1 MPQKAD
7 GGEWGEPNM
16 PQLLNPDGSDPFEVD
31 LVHKHSNLCVGINIR
46 RGGRIF
52 GSINMRVFSKKKI
65 PAQSG
70 FAHRDQLFLTVS

>member
-31 LVHKHSNLCVGINIR
+31 LVHKHSYRVGIQDFWINENEIFLKKNTRKIR
-46 RGGRIF
+46 VCVTC
-52 GSINMRVFSKKKI
+52 S
-65 PAQSG
+65 
-70 FAHRDQLFLTVS
+70 

>member
-31 LVHKHSNLCVGINIR
+31 LVHKHSNLFVGINIR
-46 RGGRIF
+46 GG
-52 GSINMRVFSKKKI
+52 G
-65 PAQSG
+65 G
-70 FAHRDQLFLTVS
+70 FLDQLK

>member
-31 LVHKHSNLCVGINIR
+31 LVHKHSKLWAFIL
-46 RGGRIF
+46 GRE
-52 GSINMRVFSKKKI
+52 
-65 PAQSG
+65 G
-70 FAHRDQLFLTVS
+70 FWSP